1 MSSVPQSGEY
11 EAVIVGAGPNGLA
24 AGITLAREGLRV
36 LILEAADRPGG
47 GTRTV
52 ELTLPGFHH
61 DVCSAVHPMS
71 MISPFLRSLP
81 LTKFG
86 LEWVHP
92 EILLAHPLDGG
103 RAATMWLDLDRT
115 AEALPGRDGKAWK
128 NWLAPFLPHAHGL
141 FKDLLGA
148 LPVRPRH
155 PLLLA
160 RFGLDAMKSG
170 LCLARGKFK
179 SDEARALVAGNCA
192 HSVRPL
198 DQWFTAAI
206 GVALSVAGHAGGWP
220 VAAGG
225 SASITQAMARYFE
238 ALGGEI
244 VCGAEVRD
252 IRDLPKARAVL
263 FDTGPQAMG
272 RIAAARLPAG
282 YRRRLEKFR
291 YGPGVFKLDLAVSE
305 PIPWTNPL
313 CRKAGTVHVGGT
325 LEEVAAAERAC
336 RTGNAGPRPF
346 VLVAQQSICDP
357 RRAPAG
363 KHTVWA
369 YSHVASRCGT
379 DHSEAILNSI
389 EHYAPGF
396 RQTILA
402 THAMGPAAM
411 ERHNANNVG
420 GDITGGV
427 MDLSQMFTRPVARWN
442 PWTTPDR
449 GIFICSSSTPPGGG
463 VHGMCGH
470 HAALTALRKVF
481 GLRPQGFGSVD
492 PAETGSRA

>member
-1 MSSVPQSGEY
+1 MSNAPQSGEY
-11 EAVIVGAGPNGLA
+11 EAVIVGSGPNGLA

-36 LILEAADRPGG
+36 LVLEASPLIGG
-47 GTRTV
+47 GTRTA

-61 DVCSAVHPMS
+61 DVCSAVHPMAAV
-71 MISPFLRSLP
+71 SPFFRSLN
-81 LTKFG
+81 LLKFG
-86 LEWVHP
+86 LEWAHP
-92 EILLAHPLDGG
+92 EILLAHPLENG
-103 RAATMWLDLDRT
+103 RAAAVWRDIDRT
-115 AEALPGRDGKAWK
+115 AAALPGRDGAAWK
-128 NWLAPFLPHAHGL
+128 NWLEPLLPKAAGL
-141 FKDLLGA
+141 FGDLLGA
-148 LPVRPRH
+148 LPVTPRH

-160 RFGLDAMKSG
+160 RFGLDAMKPATW
-170 LCLARGKFK
+170 LARGKFK
-179 SDEARALVAGNCA
+179 SEEARALIAGNCA

-198 DQWFTAAI
+198 EKPFTAAV
-206 GVALSVAGHAGGWP
+206 GVALALAGHAGGWP

-225 SASITQAMARYFE
+225 SASITRAMARYFE

-272 RIAAARLPAG
+272 RIAASRLPEG

-325 LEEVAAAERAC
+325 LEEIAEAERAAWQG
-336 RTGNAGPRPF
+336 RRAEKPF
-346 VLVAQQSICDP
+346 VLVGQQSLCDP

-369 YSHVASRCGT
+369 YTHVTPGCPG
-379 DHSEAILNSI
+379 DYSEEILGSI
-389 EHYAPGF
+389 EHHAPGF

-402 THAMGPAAM
+402 SHAMGPAAI
-411 ERHNANNVG
+411 EAHNANNVR
-420 GDITGGV
+420 GDVIGGV
-427 MDLSQMFTRPVARWN
+427 MDLTQMFTRPVARWN

-481 GLRPQGFGSVD
+481 GLRPGTLTTE
-492 PAETGSRA
+492 A